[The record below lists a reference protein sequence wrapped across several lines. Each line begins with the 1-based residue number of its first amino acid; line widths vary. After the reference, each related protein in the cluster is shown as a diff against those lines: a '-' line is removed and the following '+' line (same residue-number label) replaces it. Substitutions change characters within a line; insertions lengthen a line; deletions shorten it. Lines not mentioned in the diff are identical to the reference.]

1 MTDPEL
7 IEAAW
12 ASLAEREDP
21 EAIDLLVREYASLA
35 RYLARRAAAKA
46 PAYQDPDDLLSYAHG
61 GLLDSIRLFEP
72 AVGVKFETYATRRIS
87 GAIIDGQRRQDPL
100 ARGARKDVKAM
111 QEAERGLWE
120 GGRSEPTVA
129 EVAAA
134 MGRTEAEVREIL
146 LVQKTVNASLEG
158 LVEAGHERSTTT
170 GSAEGEIST
179 QVVEARRRVALKL
192 ARMSAEQRAF
202 VLAHYVDAQTLRATA
217 QVLRVSNVVC
227 RDTRRAVLERL
238 TA

>member
-1 MTDPEL
+1 MAEQHEL
-7 IEAAW
+7 DAAW
-12 ASLAEREDP
+12 VAIAERDDP

-100 ARGARKDVKAM
+100 ARGTRKDVKAM
-111 QEAERGLWE
+111 QAAIRDLWEETHREPTTAAVAER
-120 GGRSEPTVA
+120 
-129 EVAAA
+129 
-134 MGRTEAEVREIL
+134 MGRPEDEVREIL
-146 LVQKTVNASLEG
+146 MAQKSLNASLDARHDAG
-158 LVEAGHERSTTT
+158 LDAPSIGAGEEVTTQLT
-170 GSAEGEIST
+170 
-179 QVVEARRRVALKL
+179 EARRRVALKL
-192 ARMSAEQRAF
+192 ASLASDQRAF
-202 VLAHYVDAQTLRATA
+202 VLAHYVDQQTLRATA
-217 QVLRVSNVVC
+217 QTLKISNVVC
-227 RDTRRAVLERL
+227 RDTRRAVLDRL

>member
-12 ASLAEREDP
+12 ATLAEREDP

-72 AVGVKFETYATRRIS
+72 SVGVKFETYATRRIS

-100 ARGARKDVKAM
+100 ARGTRKDVKAM
-111 QEAERGLWE
+111 QVAIADLWDETHQEPAIAEI
-120 GGRSEPTVA
+120 A
-129 EVAAA
+129 QA
-134 MGRTEAEVREIL
+134 MGKTEEEVRDIL
-146 LVQKTVNASLEG
+146 VAQKSLNASLDARHDAG
-158 LVEAGHERSTTT
+158 LDSPSIGAGAEVSTEV
-170 GSAEGEIST
+170 A
-179 QVVEARRRVALKL
+179 EARRRVALKL
-192 ARMSAEQRAF
+192 AALSSDQRAF
-202 VLAHYVDAQTLRATA
+202 VLTHYVDQQTLRSTA
-217 QVLRVSNVVC
+217 QVLKVSNVVC
-227 RDTRRAVLERL
+227 RDTRRAVLDRL

>member
-1 MTDPEL
+1 MTDQAEL
-7 IEAAW
+7 NAAW
-12 ASLAEREDP
+12 AAVAEREDP

-100 ARGARKDVKAM
+100 ARGTRRDVKAM
-111 QEAERGLWE
+111 QAAVHDLWE
-120 GGRSEPTVA
+120 ETHREPTIA
-129 EVAAA
+129 DIAQA
-134 MGRTEAEVREIL
+134 MGKTEEDVREIL
-146 LVQKTVNASLEG
+146 VAQKSLNASLDARHDAG
-158 LVEAGHERSTTT
+158 LDAPAIGAGE
-170 GSAEGEIST
+170 EVST
-179 QVVEARRRVALKL
+179 QLTEARRRVALKL
-192 ARMSAEQRAF
+192 ASMNDDQRAF
-202 VLAHYVDAQTLRATA
+202 VLTHYVDQQTLRATA
-217 QVLRVSNVVC
+217 QVLKVSNVVC
-227 RDTRRAVLERL
+227 RDTRRAVLDRL

>member
-1 MTDPEL
+1 VTEQHEL
-7 IEAAW
+7 DAAW
-12 ASLAEREDP
+12 AAVAEREDP

-46 PAYQDPDDLLSYAHG
+46 PAYQDADDLLSYAHG

-100 ARGARKDVKAM
+100 ARGTRRMVKAM
-111 QEAERGLWE
+111 AASVQVFWDVHHREPKLAEL
-120 GGRSEPTVA
+120 A
-129 EVAAA
+129 EA
-134 MGRTEAEVREIL
+134 MGESEESVRDL
-146 LVQKTVNASLEG
+146 QLAQLSLNASLDAIADDG
-158 LVEAGHERSTTT
+158 HDTPGSGAG
-170 GSAEGEIST
+170 AEVST
-179 QVVEARRRVALKL
+179 QLTEARRRVALKL
-192 ARMSAEQRAF
+192 AAMSAGQRAF
-202 VLAHYVDAQTLRATA
+202 VLTHYVDQETLRATA
-217 QVLRVSNVVC
+217 QRLRISNVVC

>member
-1 MTDPEL
+1 VTDQEK
-7 IEAAW
+7 IDAAW

-100 ARGARKDVKAM
+100 ARGVRKDVKAM
-111 QEAERGLWE
+111 QAAIHDLWE
-120 GGRSEPTVA
+120 ETHREPALADIALAMGRSEDD
-129 EVAAA
+129 
-134 MGRTEAEVREIL
+134 VREIL
-146 LVQKTVNASLEG
+146 VAQKSLNASLDARHDAG
-158 LVEAGHERSTTT
+158 LDSPSL
-170 GSAEGEIST
+170 GSGEEVST
-179 QVVEARRRVALKL
+179 QLIEARRRVAFKL
-192 ARMSAEQRAF
+192 AALPADQRAF
-202 VLAHYVDAQTLRATA
+202 VLTHYVDQQTLRSTA
-217 QVLRVSNVVC
+217 QVLKISNVVC
-227 RDTRRAVLERL
+227 RDTRRAVLDRL